1 MTESLPKPRGLHWFA
16 LTLLVISVCINYADR
31 GNLGVAARS
40 LELEL
45 HLGKDQLGQL
55 LGAFSLTYS
64 FSQLIAGKLL
74 DRWNVNWLYALA
86 FFLWSSATAA
96 TGLANTFGQIMVLR
110 LMLGIGESIA
120 YPAYSKVIVTS
131 SRKRCA
137 VRRMPSLMQGS
148 KLGPFLGVLLGV
160 KMVQWFD
167 WRGMFFVIGAASL
180 LWLIPWCAVAP
191 KLPGKIV
198 SKTQLSTWSAS
209 YKQLLTSRCLWG
221 TAIGLFGGNYAWYF
235 LLNWLPYYFET
246 DRHYTKDKLAFMG
259 SLPFLAV
266 AIASMCFGLVADWF
280 IRRGRDA
287 GRVRQICACTGLSGC
302 CVLMLSAALAREVF
316 HLQHPHGSGL
326 HFDGY
331 YGLRTIGPLHNFWP
345 VGDSGQMDWFAE
357 LYWQPSR
364 AWPGHSSVVM
374 PSRPLIIL
382 CPPLP
387 LPADYW
393 CCAVLSY
400 WFIVGKPAQVFSNPH
415 ANSFEQPE
423 TIEKPDGIPL
433 PRHS

>member
-137 VRRMPSLMQGS
+137 VRRMPSLM
-148 KLGPFLGVLLGV
+148 
-160 KMVQWFD
+160 
-167 WRGMFFVIGAASL
+167 
-180 LWLIPWCAVAP
+180 
-191 KLPGKIV
+191 
-198 SKTQLSTWSAS
+198 
-209 YKQLLTSRCLWG
+209 
-221 TAIGLFGGNYAWYF
+221 
-235 LLNWLPYYFET
+235 
-246 DRHYTKDKLAFMG
+246 
-259 SLPFLAV
+259 
-266 AIASMCFGLVADWF
+266 
-280 IRRGRDA
+280 
-287 GRVRQICACTGLSGC
+287 
-302 CVLMLSAALAREVF
+302 
-316 HLQHPHGSGL
+316 
-326 HFDGY
+326 
-331 YGLRTIGPLHNFWP
+331 
-345 VGDSGQMDWFAE
+345 
-357 LYWQPSR
+357 R
-364 AWPGHSSVVM
+364 A
-374 PSRPLIIL
+374 
-382 CPPLP
+382 
-387 LPADYW
+387 
-393 CCAVLSY
+393 
-400 WFIVGKPAQVFSNPH
+400 QN
-415 ANSFEQPE
+415 
-423 TIEKPDGIPL
+423 
-433 PRHS
+433 